1 MEDFGTIP
9 LKQRPGKARKRGPE
23 EGGILLFG
31 CPLLR
36 KTRML
41 PVFDPGLARLPAQSA
56 TAVGQSPGQGAE
68 VDGSLVW
75 LNSAEGAWVR
85 RSLQAGYLRRRAP
98 TANRPNPAKPASTR
112 VEGSGTAG
120 DWVFV
125 TGMTAPTWLPVTPS
139 MVYWKVDW

>member
-1 MEDFGTIP
+1 
-9 LKQRPGKARKRGPE
+9 
-23 EGGILLFG
+23 
-31 CPLLR
+31 
-36 KTRML
+36 ML

-56 TAVGQSPGQGAE
+56 TAVDQSPDQGAE
-68 VDGSLVW
+68 VDGSLDW

-98 TANRPNPAKPASTR
+98 TANRPKPAKPASTR

-120 DWVFV
+120 GAGGWVFV

-139 MVYWKVDW
+139 MT